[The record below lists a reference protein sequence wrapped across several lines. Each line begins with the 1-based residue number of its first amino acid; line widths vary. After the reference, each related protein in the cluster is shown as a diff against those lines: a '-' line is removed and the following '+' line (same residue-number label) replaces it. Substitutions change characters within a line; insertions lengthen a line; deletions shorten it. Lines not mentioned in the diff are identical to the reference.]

1 MRKGAVDEFP
11 AADVTVVAASRGPPG
26 GGSGAD
32 RRQPRGLRRR
42 RPLGGPGLVALDPLA
57 RSRRRT
63 VAIGTAMAPGLSCVL
78 AAQLRDQLDRVD
90 EVHVASAGT
99 GGPDCARRHHVALTA
114 TAVDWEE
121 GEWRRRAGGSGREL
135 VWFPEPVGGAD
146 CYRAGLADPM
156 LLVPAFPGCRRVT
169 SRLEATRR
177 DRLTSWLPM
186 LRPPH
191 PEGLTG
197 RGPGGGPG
205 LAGRPGRD
213 QDPGRRGPPVS
224 GRRSRGR
231 PGGAVG
237 RVGAAV
243 PPGCRRTGGAGNA
256 PGSFL
261 RDLGEAGVVVAEFQG
276 GRSGGLTGGPAR
288 GRLSGFPV
296 RAGARRAGSGPLG
309 LPVLG
314 PPHPPVQRVD
324 DRDARQGPV
333 EQGEGRRRLKSSTRR
348 CRWAAT

>member
-1 MRKGAVDEFP
+1 MRAVLAGLGAVGARVALLLAGADEIDSLVVVVRNPRRAEPAIAELGVAVEVRKGAVDELP
-11 AADVTVVAASRGPPG
+11 AADVTVVAASFGARRAAEAALT
-26 GGSGAD
+26 GGSHVVCVAD
-32 RRQPRGLRRR
+32 DPSEVRGL
-42 RPLGGPGLVALDPLA
+42 LALDALA

-63 VAIGTAMAPGLSCVL
+63 VAIGAAMAPGLSCVL
-78 AAQLRDQLDRVD
+78 AAQLRNHLDRVD

-99 GGPDCARRHHVALTA
+99 GGPDCARRHHEALTA
-114 TAVDWEE
+114 TAVDWDE

-197 RGPGGGPG
+197 AVRVEVRGWLDGRAETRILGVAAAPSVAAGAVAARTALWAGSGRLSRPGAAG
-205 LAGRPGRD
+205 LAEL
-213 QDPGRRGPPVS
+213 
-224 GRRSRGR
+224 
-231 PGGAVG
+231 VG
-237 RVGAAV
+237 
-243 PPGCRRTGGAGNA
+243 A

-261 RDLGEAGVVVAEFQG
+261 RELNGAGLVVAEF
-276 GRSGGLTGGPAR
+276 L
-288 GRLSGFPV
+288 
-296 RAGARRAGSGPLG
+296 GADAGST
-309 LPVLG
+309 
-314 PPHPPVQRVD
+314 
-324 DRDARQGPV
+324 A
-333 EQGEGRRRLKSSTRR
+333 
-348 CRWAAT
+348 